1 MNNKVFIMLALL
13 LICCVGLLSI
23 KKPIKTER
31 FENNIRNRNPREHQH
46 TEDISNAVEQLN
58 KDINTLE
65 NTNPDVKPI
74 DINETKPE
82 ETKPEETKPK
92 ETSAFCIDKPEPK
105 EQKVE
110 KKDSKRL
117 SYLKQKLNAT
127 TIDMSKY
134 ILKSRVSPQPN
145 MSKYILKSEIPTCPK
160 TADLSNYVLKTRI
173 PVCPKPKPK
182 KKSKKKKIKKIKKKV
197 KKPKSP
203 PKPKPKPKSKP
214 KPQYKPD
221 KKMYVV
227 RKLSPPKKE
236 KSPPKC
242 TKYIPRMP
250 INLTRNQPPKKC
262 KIIRRVIKHGDVYGA
277 Y

>member
-31 FENNIRNRNPREHQH
+31 FENNIRNKNPREQKHPD
-46 TEDISNAVEQLN
+46 DISAAVEKLN
-58 KDINTLE
+58 KEINSLE
-65 NTNPDVKPI
+65 NTNPNVKPI
-74 DINETKPE
+74 DLNKI
-82 ETKPEETKPK
+82 KPK
-92 ETSAFCIDKPEPK
+92 ETKTEKSTGFCIDKPEPK
-105 EQKVE
+105 EKKDT

-117 SYLKQKLNAT
+117 SHLKQKLNAT

-134 ILKSRVSPQPN
+134 ILKSRISPQPN
-145 MSKYILKSEIPTCPK
+145 MSKYMLKSEIPTCPK
-160 TADLSNYVLKTRI
+160 NPDLSDYILKTKI
-173 PVCPKPKPK
+173 AVCTKPKPK
-182 KKSKKKKIKKIKKKV
+182 KKIKKKKIK

-203 PKPKPKPKSKP
+203 PKPKPKPKS
-214 KPQYKPD
+214 KPD

-236 KSPPKC
+236 KSPPKY
-242 TKYIPRMP
+242 TNYIPRTP
-250 INLTRNQPPKKC
+250 INLTRNQPPRKC
-262 KIIRRVIKHGDVYGA
+262 KIIRRVIKHGDLYGA

>member
-31 FENNIRNRNPREHQH
+31 FENNIRNKNPREHKH
-46 TEDISNAVEQLN
+46 PDDISAAVEKLN
-58 KDINTLE
+58 KEINSLE

-74 DINETKPE
+74 DLNKIKPKETKPE
-82 ETKPEETKPK
+82 KNTG
-92 ETSAFCIDKPEPK
+92 FCIDKPKPK
-105 EQKVE
+105 E
-110 KKDSKRL
+110 KKDAKKESKRL
-117 SYLKQKLNAT
+117 SHLTQKLNAT

-145 MSKYILKSEIPTCPK
+145 MSKYMLKSEIPTCPK
-160 TADLSNYVLKTRI
+160 NPDLSDYILKTKI
-173 PVCPKPKPK
+173 PVCTKPKPK
-182 KKSKKKKIKKIKKKV
+182 KKSKKK

-203 PKPKPKPKSKP
+203 PKPKPKPKS
-214 KPQYKPD
+214 KPD

-236 KSPPKC
+236 KSPTKC

-262 KIIRRVIKHGDVYGA
+262 KIIRRVIKHGDLYGA